1 VTKRRI
7 PLDVLLPVLQDTSL
21 PSGEIAR
28 RFGYKVRWI
37 GQLRAKYKIT
47 GPRGGDRKGAKRRA
61 RIQSQS

>member
-1 VTKRRI
+1 
-7 PLDVLLPVLQDTSL
+7 VLQDTSL

-47 GPRGGDRKGAKRRA
+47 GPRGGDRKGAKWKAFKA
-61 RIQSQS
+61 RLQS